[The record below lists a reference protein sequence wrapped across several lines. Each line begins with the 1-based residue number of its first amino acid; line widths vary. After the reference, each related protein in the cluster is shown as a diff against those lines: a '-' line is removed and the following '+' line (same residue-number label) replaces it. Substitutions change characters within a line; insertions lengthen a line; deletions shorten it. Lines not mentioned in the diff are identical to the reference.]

1 MSLLELQEI
10 LLLWTGLGLR
20 RGLGETRLGGAR
32 RPMSPPR
39 RSLSLSA
46 AEEGAGEVGEHGGV
60 AGAGVGRRV
69 RTVPT

>member
-1 MSLLELQEI
+1 MSLLELREI
-10 LLLWTGLGLR
+10 LLPWTGLGLR
-20 RGLGETRLGGAR
+20 QGLGETRLVGAR
-32 RPMSPPR
+32 RPMPPPR
-39 RSLSLSA
+39 RSLSA